1 MRLALLAALV
11 SHGCLSAQSR
21 LLPDADLA
29 RLQENISQ
37 YGWAAAVRATL
48 INTADSW
55 PQSHLA
61 RFGLRE
67 LALPP
72 EGGQW
77 PHWYVCPTTGVPLR
91 FEPPNG
97 HVCPSDN
104 RRLTGWPYDQVIY
117 ANRHDALANAARDL
131 ALAYR
136 LTGNITYAEKAA
148 WILNAYAERYPALP
162 LHDRDNRN
170 TRSGARVHAQTLD
183 EAIWLLPLAWAFD
196 LLQGADIL
204 SPDQS
209 ARIERHLLREAA
221 ATILR
226 HDAGISNWQSW
237 HNAALAAVA
246 VTLNDSPLL
255 SQALEGPSGLRFQ
268 LRQSVT
274 PDGFWYEGSFTYH
287 YYALDAL
294 WQTAELAA
302 RAGESSL
309 FAEPSLQNLFS
320 APLRFALPGGTL
332 PPFNDA
338 VTVNLQNYSRWY
350 ESAYARWGD
359 PLFALL
365 AASRARGR
373 EALLFGVPEL
383 PAAPPAPLTSAL
395 FPDSGYAVL
404 RAPAPSDHTLV
415 LKYGP
420 HGGGH
425 GHYDKLNF
433 VSYARGGILAIDPG
447 TQSYG
452 APTHATWDQQ
462 TIAHNTIT
470 VDERTQA
477 AATGQLLASQ
487 FEPNFSFVRASA
499 GPAYP
504 QASLTRSLLHTSEYT
519 LDLFEAA
526 ATDQQPHQFDWAYHN
541 QGEVLTSLPLV
552 PAPPLPRAM
561 GYQHLTNNRS
571 APAPGD
577 WQLRF
582 DGARARLGAYGS
594 VYASTT
600 NVKGAFTTSREQAA
614 SGTGSGRLD
623 YRFSGP
629 GYLLYSTPNITNLP
643 QPANRPAGLRLR
655 IYGDGSRHRI
665 ALRVN
670 DTTDERFVA
679 PLLTIDWTGWKEVTV
694 TNPQTWTH
702 YLGNDDGVIDLP
714 LRTASIELQQTT
726 GAPAEGAFFIDDID
740 LLYETGDPLRIAEFE
755 VPLQSLRV
763 WMLGEPGTEV
773 VTGNGL
779 GEDLTKPVPY
789 VMARRRGVKTEFIS
803 LLEPYGAEPE
813 ITSFRRADDGALII
827 TAPTWT
833 DTIRLT
839 PTGVEYS
846 RQ

>member
-1 MRLALLAALV
+1 MHRAFLLSLLCCGALA
-11 SHGCLSAQSR
+11 GQSR
-21 LLPDADLA
+21 FLSEADFA
-29 RLQENISQ
+29 RIRDTIDGQR
-37 YGWAAAVRATL
+37 WAATVRTNFVNA
-48 INTADSW
+48 AEAW

-61 RFGLRE
+61 RYGLRE

-72 EGGQW
+72 DGGQW
-77 PHWYVCPTTGVPLR
+77 THWYVCPSTGVRLR

-117 ANRHDALANAARDL
+117 ADRHDALANAARDL
-131 ALAYR
+131 AFAYR
-136 LTGNITYAEKAA
+136 LTGNASYAAKAA

-196 LLQGADIL
+196 LLNGTEAL
-204 SPDQS
+204 SPEQS
-209 ARIERHLLREAA
+209 ARIERHLLRDAA
-221 ATILR
+221 ATLLR
-226 HDAGISNWQSW
+226 NDAGISNWQSW

-246 VTLNDSPLL
+246 ITVNDTPLL
-255 SQALEGPSGLRFQ
+255 TQALDGPSGLRFQ

-302 RAGESSL
+302 RAGDISL
-309 FAEPSLQNLFS
+309 FAEPSFQSLFS

-373 EALLFGVPEL
+373 EALLFGLPEL
-383 PAAPPAPLTSAL
+383 PAAPPSPLTSVL
-395 FPDSGYAVL
+395 FPDAGYAVL
-404 RAPAPSDHTLV
+404 RAPVPADHTLV

-447 TQSYG
+447 TQAYG

-487 FEPNFSFVRASA
+487 FEPNFAFVRATA
-499 GPAYP
+499 GQAYT
-504 QASLTRSLLHTSEYT
+504 QARLTRSLLLTSEYT

-526 ATDQQPHQFDWAYHN
+526 ATDQQSHQFDWAYHN
-541 QGEVLTSLPLV
+541 QGEVLTNLSLG
-552 PAPPLPRAM
+552 PAPPLPRTM
-561 GYQHLTNNRS
+561 GYQHLTANRS
-571 APAPGD
+571 AATDAD

-582 DGARARLGAYGS
+582 DGARARLLPYGAI
-594 VYASTT
+594 YASTT

-614 SGTGSGRLD
+614 TGTGSGRID

-629 GYLLYSTPNITNLP
+629 GYLLYSTPNLTNLP
-643 QPANRPAGLRLR
+643 QPDNRPAGLRLM

-714 LRTASIELQQTT
+714 IRTASIELQQTN
-726 GAPAEGAFFIDDID
+726 GAPAEGAFFVDDID
-740 LLYETGDPLRIAEFE
+740 LLYETGDPLRIAGFE
-755 VPLQSLRV
+755 VPILSLRL
-763 WMLGEPGTEV
+763 WMLGEPGTQV

-789 VMARRRGVKTEFIS
+789 VLARRRGAGTEFLS

-813 ITSFRRADDGALII
+813 ITGFRRTEDGAILI
-827 TAPTWT
+827 TAPNWT
-833 DTIRLT
+833 DTIRFT